1 MLWRYINLGMWRGV
15 LYDLQIFELKNG
27 WDVVKVGNMQME
39 DKFGWES
46 ELKDDFSFLH
56 GEFKD
61 HVGYLRGEGQ
71 QAFKL
76 LKHWRDSRAADIE
89 LGVISL

>member
-39 DKFGWES
+39 DKFG
-46 ELKDDFSFLH
+46 
-56 GEFKD
+56 
-61 HVGYLRGEGQ
+61 
-71 QAFKL
+71 
-76 LKHWRDSRAADIE
+76 
-89 LGVISL
+89 